1 MASWVAPA
9 VAAEIWGVGV
19 EQVLAGIANGSIPS
33 FVDGQ
38 FLFVDMA
45 GNGYARS
52 TPRPQP
58 AEPVV
63 MPDELQALTFQPI
76 AESHHSNPQDEHFT
90 ADDEDD
96 SSHDISLWCTAREQ
110 ASHLRRPPQAE
121 AA

>member
-19 EQVLAGIANGSIPS
+19 DQVLAGIANGSIPS

-58 AEPVV
+58 VHPIVT
-63 MPDELQALTFQPI
+63 PDELQALTYQPI
-76 AESHHSNPQDEHFT
+76 AEARDSYVEDENF
-90 ADDEDD
+90 AAGDEED
-96 SSHDISLWCTAREQ
+96 SSHDISLWRTARDQ
-110 ASHLRRPPQAE
+110 ASRLRRPPRTE